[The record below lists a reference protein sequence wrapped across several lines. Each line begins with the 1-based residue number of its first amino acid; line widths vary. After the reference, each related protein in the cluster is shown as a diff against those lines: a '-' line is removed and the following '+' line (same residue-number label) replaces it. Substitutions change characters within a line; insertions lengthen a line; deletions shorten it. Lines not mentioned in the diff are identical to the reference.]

1 MKTIGYGAEAIDAAL
16 TPIEF
21 ERRELRDDDVALEIL
36 YSGVCHSDVHTV
48 RGDWGVPTYPQV
60 VGHEIIGRV
69 IEVGSKVTKFS
80 VGDVG
85 AVGCMVDSSC
95 TTCET
100 CTTVGEPYCAS
111 GMVGTY
117 NGKDLHDGSVTKGGY
132 SKHIVVRDHFVLTVP
147 SSLDLSRAAPLLC
160 AGITMYSPL
169 RHWQTGPGKKVA
181 IVGLGGLGHMGVKL
195 AKGMGADVTVISRSP
210 GKEEDAARLGADRVL
225 ISTNAEALK
234 EAERSFDLIIDTVPV
249 QHDLMP
255 YIPLLSVQGTLC
267 LVGQLGVL
275 PDINSLPIILG
286 RRSISGSIIG
296 GIRETQEMLNFCAD
310 KDILPDVETIKMSEI
325 NEAWER
331 MLKSD
336 VRYRFVIDMASL
348 SL

>member
-1 MKTIGYGAEAIDAAL
+1 MKTVGYAAQSQDADL
-16 TPIEF
+16 TPYEF
-21 ERRELRDDDVALEIL
+21 ERRALRDDDVAMEIL

-48 RGDWGVPTYPQV
+48 RGDWGVPEYPQV

-69 IEVGSKVTKFS
+69 IEVGSKVTKFA
-80 VGDVG
+80 VGDIG
-85 AVGCMVDSSC
+85 AVGCMVDSPC
-95 TTCET
+95 TTCDD
-100 CTTVGEPYCAS
+100 CTKIGEPYCAK

-147 SSLDLSRAAPLLC
+147 KSLDISRAAPLLC

-169 RHWQTGPGKKVA
+169 HHWKAGPGKKVA

-195 AKGMGADVTVISRSP
+195 AKGMGADVTVISRSA

-225 ISTNAEALK
+225 ISTNEDALK

-249 QHDLMP
+249 HHDIMP
-255 YIPLLSVQGTLC
+255 YVPLLSPQGTIC
-267 LVGQLGVL
+267 LVGQLGPL
-275 PDINSLPIILG
+275 PDVNSLPLVFG

-296 GIRETQEMLNFCAD
+296 GIRETQEMLDFCAE

-325 NEAWER
+325 NEAWAR

-336 VRYRFVIDMASL
+336 VRYRFVIDMSSL
-348 SL
+348 TM